1 MTLDSQPAPSGASS
15 SAPVTFSTVPSS
27 TPEAQACQDAYY
39 AELSV
44 RFKEGFDHAR
54 YAGKSSTG
62 TPTSSTAPVSGDAD
76 GTAEADEHDD
86 DSAQF
91 TPPVGAFILVRLG
104 SEVVGCGG
112 VRLLEPTAEGQV
124 VAELKR
130 MWLAPAARGK
140 GIASKLLVHLES
152 VAVKDLSAKFIRL
165 DTKDVLPEAIKLYSK
180 NGYYAI
186 PRYNDNPY
194 ATHFFEKA
202 F

>member
-1 MTLDSQPAPSGASS
+1 MTLDSRPTPSGASS
-15 SAPVTFSTVPSS
+15 PPPVTFSTVPASS
-27 TPEAQACQDAYY
+27 PEAQACQAAYF

-54 YAGKSSTG
+54 YAGKSGAG
-62 TPTSSTAPVSGDAD
+62 TPASEAQDAND
-76 GTAEADEHDD
+76 NTQADEHDD

-91 TPPVGAFILVRLG
+91 TPPVGAFILTHIDD
-104 SEVVGCGG
+104 EVVACGG
-112 VRLLEPTAEGQV
+112 VRLLEPTADGQV
-124 VAELKR
+124 VAEIKR
-130 MWLAPAARGK
+130 MWVSPAARGK
-140 GIASKLLVHLES
+140 RVAKRLLAHLET
-152 VAVKDLSAKFIRL
+152 VAVKELSAKFIRL
-165 DTKDVLPEAIKLYSK
+165 DTKDVLPEAIKLYST